1 MSLNKI
7 IKQFNFF
14 SIILYYKTMKKVLQ
28 NQVLQKQVVQN
39 ITPKRKYI
47 KKSVEAIT
55 ETKPE
60 IIVSPEIITVIENEN
75 ENNVQ
80 NKRENNLKKARE
92 ARQEKLNNKQSNKE
106 EKINELVET
115 INNEQI
121 EKIKMKSEKL
131 KCKLLKLI

>member
-1 MSLNKI
+1 
-7 IKQFNFF
+7 
-14 SIILYYKTMKKVLQ
+14 MKK
-28 NQVLQKQVVQN
+28 NIQVLQKQVVQN
-39 ITPKRKYI
+39 ITPLNKRKYI

-60 IIVSPEIITVIENEN
+60 IIVSNEIIENEN

-80 NKRENNLKKARE
+80 NKRENNLMKARE

-106 EKINELVET
+106 QKINELVET

-131 KCKLLKLI
+131 KTKLLKLI